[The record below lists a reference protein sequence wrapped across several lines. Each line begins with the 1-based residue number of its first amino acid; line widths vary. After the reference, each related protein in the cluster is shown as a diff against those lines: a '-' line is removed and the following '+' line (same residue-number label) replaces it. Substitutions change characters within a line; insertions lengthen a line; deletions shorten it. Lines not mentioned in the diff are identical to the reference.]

1 MAKKFIQIRGSGDIY
16 EFTDVLAA
24 RPDIDFIEAGDD
36 DTVETVAQALA
47 KSRRLLAEPETI
59 KLPAQA
65 PAAPAPAPAHA
76 APAPAARKAAAVALP
91 PGVTI
96 SEA

>member
-16 EFTDVLAA
+16 EHTDVLAS

-47 KSRRLLAEPETI
+47 KSRRLLAEPATI
-59 KLPAQA
+59 KLSAAESA
-65 PAAPAPAPAHA
+65 PAPTPAPAPAPAA
-76 APAPAARKAAAVALP
+76 KKAAAVALP

-96 SEA
+96 TEA

>member
-1 MAKKFIQIRGSGDIY
+1 MAKKFIQIRGSGEIY
-16 EFTDVLAA
+16 EHTEILAT

-47 KSRRLLAEPETI
+47 KSRQVLAKPETFT
-59 KLPAQA
+59 LPAAA
-65 PAAPAPAPAHA
+65 PAPTPAPAPAPKA
-76 APAPAARKAAAVALP
+76 AKQAAAVAVP
-91 PGVTI
+91 PGVTV